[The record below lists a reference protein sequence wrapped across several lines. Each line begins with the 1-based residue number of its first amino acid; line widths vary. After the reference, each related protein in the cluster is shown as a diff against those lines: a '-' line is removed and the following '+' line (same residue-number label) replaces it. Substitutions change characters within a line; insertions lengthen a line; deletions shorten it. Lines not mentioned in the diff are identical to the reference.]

1 MDGADHVTAATRFA
15 AVAATLTAMHQVGD
29 FLLQT
34 DHQAARK
41 PCAEDR
47 LAESSEA
54 ESWRCLAA
62 HVVSYHAAQAAGLVV
77 ANRALG
83 LKLRPGRVIAGVALS
98 AVTHAV
104 IDRRWPVRL
113 WMDHTGSRDFR
124 VKAGGGMHVDQAM
137 HQACLWAAALTI
149 AGPSKGT

>member
-1 MDGADHVTAATRFA
+1 MNAATRFA
-15 AVAATLTAMHQVGD
+15 AVAATLAAMHDVGD

-41 PCAEDR
+41 PCTEDR
-47 LAESSEA
+47 LAECSEA

-62 HVVSYHAAQAAGLVV
+62 HVASYHAAQVVGLVV

-83 LKLRPGRVIAGVALS
+83 LKLSPGRVLAGVAVS

-104 IDRRWPVRL
+104 IDRRWPVRW
-113 WMDHTGSRDFR
+113 WMDHTGSHDFR
-124 VKAGGGMHVDQAM
+124 VKAGGGMHVDQTM
-137 HQACLWAAALTI
+137 HHACLWVSALVI
-149 AGPSKGT
+149 GGAR

>member
-1 MDGADHVTAATRFA
+1 MQASRFA
-15 AVAATLTAMHQVGD
+15 AVAATLTAAHHVGD

-47 LAESSEA
+47 LAECSET

-62 HVVSYHAAQAAGLVV
+62 HVASYHAAQLVGLVV

-83 LKLRPGRVIAGVALS
+83 LNLKPTRVLAGVAVS

-104 IDRRWPVRL
+104 IDRRWPVRW
-113 WMDHTGSRDFR
+113 WMDNTGSHDFR
-124 VKAGGGMHVDQAM
+124 VKAGGGMHVDQTA
-137 HQACLWAAALTI
+137 HHACLWGSALI
-149 AGPSKGT
+149 ISGGSK

>member
-1 MDGADHVTAATRFA
+1 MTASRFA
-15 AVAATLTAMHQVGD
+15 AVAATLTAAHHVGD

-47 LAESSEA
+47 ITECSEA
-54 ESWRCLAA
+54 ESVAALAG
-62 HVVSYHAAQAAGLVV
+62 HVASYHAAQVAGLLV
-77 ANRALG
+77 ANKALG
-83 LKLRPGRVIAGVALS
+83 LKLRPSRVAAGVALS

-113 WMDHTGSRDFR
+113 WMDNTGSHDFR
-124 VKAGGGMHVDQAM
+124 VKAGGGMHVDQTM
-137 HQACLWAAALTI
+137 HHASLWAAALVI
-149 AGPSKGT
+149 AGGER

>member
-1 MDGADHVTAATRFA
+1 MTTASRFA
-15 AVAATLTAMHQVGD
+15 AVAATLTAAHHVGD

-47 LAESSEA
+47 LAECSEP
-54 ESWRCLAA
+54 ESWRALAG
-62 HVVSYHAAQAAGLVV
+62 HVASYHAAQVVGLLV

-83 LKLRPGRVIAGVALS
+83 LKLRPGRVAAGVAIS

-104 IDRRWPVRL
+104 IDRRWPVRW
-113 WMDHTGSRDFR
+113 WMDNTGSHDFR
-124 VKAGGGMHVDQAM
+124 VKAGGAMHVDQAL
-137 HQACLWAAALTI
+137 HHTALWVSALVI
-149 AGPSKGT
+149 AGGAK

>member
-1 MDGADHVTAATRFA
+1 MQTSRFA
-15 AVAATLTAMHQVGD
+15 AVAATLTAAHHVGD

-41 PCAEDR
+41 PCSEDR
-47 LAESSEA
+47 LAECSEA

-62 HVVSYHAAQAAGLVV
+62 HVASYHAAQVVGLVV

-83 LKLRPGRVIAGVALS
+83 LKLRPSRVLAGVVFS

-113 WMDHTGSRDFR
+113 WMDNTGSHDFR
-124 VKAGGGMHVDQAM
+124 VKAGGGMHVDQTM
-137 HQACLWAAALTI
+137 HHACLWASALVMT
-149 AGPSKGT
+149 GGKR